1 MSPKIAFLRQ
11 KMARRCCFFFL
22 CGRFVK
28 CSTQRGFL
36 THTSIKRHSKPCTH
50 PVKSIVFM
58 SSCKQVE
65 CICEA
70 LQWLF
75 LNWYPA
81 RDSLW
86 ETKRMEVFFFH
97 KNKAAVLLC
106 TDIAAHAP
114 CCTLGGTTKLSWRYQ
129 YLVGRTA
136 RYEEDGKALLFLLPS
151 EKESIFISEVPP
163 NEKEFYSHNPG
174 HF

>member
-1 MSPKIAFLRQ
+1 
-11 KMARRCCFFFL
+11 MARRCCFFFL

-28 CSTQRGFL
+28 PSTQRGFL
-36 THTSIKRHSKPCTH
+36 TRTPIERHSKPCTH

-65 CICEA
+65 CIYEA

-81 RDSLW
+81 HDSLW
-86 ETKRMEVFFFH
+86 ETKRMEIFFFFQKQSCCFALYRH
-97 KNKAAVLLC
+97 CSPCSLLY
-106 TDIAAHAP
+106 TGWYHR
-114 CCTLGGTTKLSWRYQ
+114 KLFWRYQ

-136 RYEEDGKALLFLLPS
+136 RYEDGKALLFLLPS
-151 EKESIFISEVPP
+151 QKEFIFISEVPP
-163 NEKEFYSHNPG
+163 NEKDFYSHNPG